1 MIDRAPLRPR
11 LRRGFTLVEL
21 AVVLAVMGILAA
33 IAVPR
38 FAAAGGRYR
47 VQLAADRVLRDIEQA
62 RQRAVMRSAPQTI
75 TFAPASR
82 SYVTAGMRD
91 PDAPARS
98 YTVTLADDPYRS
110 QALAADF
117 GGSTTLTL
125 NGFGVPAAPGTV
137 KITSEG
143 YVCTVTV
150 EAKTGVASRSG
161 VTRE

>member
-1 MIDRAPLRPR
+1 
-11 LRRGFTLVEL
+11 
-21 AVVLAVMGILAA
+21 VLAVMGILAA

-47 VQLAADRVLRDIEQA
+47 VQLAGDRVARDIEYA
-62 RQRAVMRSAPQTI
+62 RQRAVMRSAAQTI
-75 TFAPASR
+75 TFAPVSR

-98 YTVTLADDPYRS
+98 YTVSLADDPYRS
-110 QALAADF
+110 RALAADF
-117 GGSTTLTL
+117 GGSPSLTF

-143 YVCTVTV
+143 YVCTVSV
-150 EAKTGVASRSG
+150 AAQTGVTSRSDI
-161 VTRE
+161 TRE